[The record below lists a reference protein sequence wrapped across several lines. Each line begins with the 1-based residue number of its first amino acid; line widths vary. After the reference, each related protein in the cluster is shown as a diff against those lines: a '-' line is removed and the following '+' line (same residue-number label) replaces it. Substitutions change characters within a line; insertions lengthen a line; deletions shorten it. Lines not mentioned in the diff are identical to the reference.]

1 VYGPYKPARPPGPG
15 RRFRLLPRAPDTGRV
30 KIPQERRL
38 ATDIPGP
45 RSRELL
51 ARRSDAIPKAVF
63 NTVPIFV
70 EAASGSIVR
79 DVDGNQLIDFGAGL
93 AVLNVGNAAPSV
105 VEAIRD
111 QADRYT
117 HTCFHV
123 TLNEPYL
130 ELAERLNGLVPG
142 EHPKQTMLVNSGAEA
157 VENAVKAARYFT
169 GRSAVVAFDHAFH
182 GRTHM
187 AMSLTAKVMP
197 YKQGFGPFAP
207 EVYRL
212 PFSYP
217 YRCPTGEA
225 PEECGPRCA
234 AFAIAEMEKHIGP
247 ENIACV
253 IAEPVQGEG
262 GFVVPGPAFLSRL
275 KEFCGEHGIL
285 FIADEVQTGFARTGR
300 WFGIEHF
307 DVVPDLV
314 VTAKALGG
322 GLPIAAVTG
331 RADVLESIHVG
342 GLGGTFG
349 GNPIACAAALEV
361 IETIDRDGLL
371 DRAERVGTTLRR
383 GLDGIAEQMDLVGE
397 VRGLGAM
404 VAMELVDD
412 RTTKHPAKGAAA
424 RVIEECYGQG
434 LIVLKAGTHDNV
446 VRLLPPLTISDEL
459 LEEGLGILEK
469 AVATASE

>member
-1 VYGPYKPARPPGPG
+1 ME
-15 RRFRLLPRAPDTGRV
+15 
-30 KIPQERRL
+30 IPQERRL
-38 ATDIPGP
+38 ATEIPGP
-45 RSRELL
+45 RSRQLFE
-51 ARRSDAIPKAVF
+51 RRSTAIPKAAF

-70 EAASGSIVR
+70 EAASGAIVL

-93 AVLNVGNAAPSV
+93 AVLNVGNAAPAV

-111 QADRYT
+111 QAERYT

-123 TLNEPYL
+123 ALNEPYL
-130 ELAERLNGLVPG
+130 ALAEKLNALVPG
-142 EHPKQTMLVNSGAEA
+142 DQPKQTMLVNTGAEA

-169 GRSAVVAFDHAFH
+169 GRPAVVAFDHAFH

-187 AMSLTAKVMP
+187 AMTLTAKVMP

-217 YRCPTGEA
+217 YRCSTGET

-234 AFAIAEMEKHIGP
+234 DFAVAEMEKHIGP

-262 GFVVPGPAFLSRL
+262 GFVVPGPGFLSRL
-275 KEFCGEHGIL
+275 QEFCREHGIL
-285 FIADEVQTGFARTGR
+285 FIADEVQTGFGRTGR

-314 VTAKALGG
+314 ATAKALGG
-322 GLPIAAVTG
+322 GLPIGAITG
-331 RADVLESIHVG
+331 RADVLEGIHVG

-349 GNPIACAAALEV
+349 GNPVACAAALEV
-361 IETIDRDGLL
+361 IDTIERDGLL
-371 DRAERVGTTLRR
+371 ERADRVGQVLRD
-383 GLDGIAEQMDLVGE
+383 GLEGIAEEFDLVGD

-404 VAMELVDD
+404 MAMELVDD
-412 RTTKHPAKGAAA
+412 PATKHPAKGAAT
-424 RVIEECYGQG
+424 RIIEECYAQG
-434 LIVLKAGTHDNV
+434 LIVLKAGTYDNV
-446 VRLLPPLTISDEL
+446 VRLLPPLTIDEDL
-459 LEEGLGILEK
+459 VEEGLGILEK
-469 AVATASE
+469 AVSTASG